1 MINNL
6 MIDSKRSEVKTIEER
21 ELALLTLNPKT
32 KQPVGFE
39 AELASFLW
47 WVDDLCYKP
56 SKL

>member
-39 AELASFLW
+39 AELASFL
-47 WVDDLCYKP
+47 
-56 SKL
+56 